1 MSRMFHT
8 KLAAAAVVGALMVE
22 PIIFA
27 APSRAAELMPPPCN
41 EDAMIV
47 FDASGSMAG
56 NVDQGIATIRPRI
69 DEARRAL
76 SSALPHITRYRRVGL
91 ITYGPGAYNQ
101 CNTQLNLGPTVGAA
115 DRIMQEVNALIPGG
129 RTPLTSAVDL
139 AAVALEYRTKP
150 GVIVVLTDGE
160 ETCGRS
166 PCELGKRLHASAT
179 QLTVHVISYRTQNY
193 SWIGEGSILDTQV
206 SRRAKRRSLR
216 HCRDSRGNRRGF
228 RENARMPDDFQELAI
243 QITTRSLRRKL
254 ALGATNLSLRRDW
267 VQ

>member
-1 MSRMFHT
+1 MSRTLYT
-8 KLAAAAVVGALMVE
+8 KLALPAMGAAIVAVITLA
-22 PIIFA
+22 
-27 APSRAAELMPPPCN
+27 SSQAAEFTPPPCN

-76 SSALPHITRYRRVGL
+76 SSVLPHLTRYRRVGL
-91 ITYGPGAYNQ
+91 ITYGPGAHNQ
-101 CNTQLNLGPTVGAA
+101 CNVQLNLEPTAGAG
-115 DRIMQEVNALIPGG
+115 DRIMREVNALIPNG
-129 RTPLTSAVDL
+129 RTPLTTAVDK

-166 PCELGKRLHASAT
+166 PCDLGMQLHAAAT

-193 SWIGEGSILDTQV
+193 SWVGEGSILDTKCLAEQNGGLYIT
-206 SRRAKRRSLR
+206 A
-216 HCRDSRGNRRGF
+216 
-228 RENARMPDDFQELAI
+228 ETQEEIADAFER
-243 QITTRSLRRKL
+243 T
-254 ALGATNLSLRRDW
+254 LGCPMISER
-267 VQ
+267 

>member
-1 MSRMFHT
+1 MSRTPHS
-8 KLAAAAVVGALMVE
+8 KLALAAVLIGA
-22 PIIFA
+22 A
-27 APSRAAELMPPPCN
+27 CGGASQAAEVTPPPCN

-76 SSALPHITRYRRVGL
+76 SSVLPHITRYRRVGL

-101 CNTQLNLGPTVGAA
+101 CNVQLNLGPTAGAGA
-115 DRIMQEVNALIPGG
+115 LIMREVNALVPGG
-129 RTPLTSAVDL
+129 RTPLTTAVDK
-139 AAVALEYRTKP
+139 AAVALEYRAKP

-166 PCELGKRLHASAT
+166 PCELGKALHASAS

-193 SWIGEGSILDTQV
+193 SWVGEGSVLDSKCLAEQNGGLYITAHNEEEIAEAFERTLGCPMISQA
-206 SRRAKRRSLR
+206 RAAKSQA
-216 HCRDSRGNRRGF
+216 
-228 RENARMPDDFQELAI
+228 EAMP
-243 QITTRSLRRKL
+243 
-254 ALGATNLSLRRDW
+254 
-267 VQ
+267 

>member
-1 MSRMFHT
+1 MVMTSRIT
-8 KLAAAAVVGALMVE
+8 TLAFIVVATLVA
-22 PIIFA
+22 PIGLGGL
-27 APSRAAELMPPPCN
+27 SQAAEFTPPPCN

-101 CNTQLNLGPTVGAA
+101 CNVQLNLGPTVGAA
-115 DRIMQEVNALIPGG
+115 DRIMREVNALIPGG
-129 RTPLTSAVDL
+129 RTPLTSAVDQ
-139 AAVALEYRTKP
+139 AATALEYRAKP

-166 PCELGKRLHASAT
+166 PCELGKRLHADAT

-193 SWIGEGSILDTQV
+193 SWVGEGSILDTKCLAEQNGGLYITAETQEEIAEAFERTLGCPMISEAAV
-206 SRRAKRRSLR
+206 LR
-216 HCRDSRGNRRGF
+216 
-228 RENARMPDDFQELAI
+228 
-243 QITTRSLRRKL
+243 
-254 ALGATNLSLRRDW
+254 
-267 VQ
+267 

>member
-22 PIIFA
+22 PFIFA

-115 DRIMQEVNALIPGG
+115 ERIMQEVNALIPGG

-193 SWIGEGSILDTQV
+193 SWIGEGSILDTKCLAEQNGGLYV
-206 SRRAKRRSLR
+206 TAETQEEIAEAFERTLGCPMLSKSSLSR
-216 HCRDSRGNRRGF
+216 
-228 RENARMPDDFQELAI
+228 
-243 QITTRSLRRKL
+243 
-254 ALGATNLSLRRDW
+254 
-267 VQ
+267 